1 MCGLAG
7 IVKTN
12 GPAGPEQE
20 RRVRRMCEIQEYR
33 GPDDNGVEL
42 AGNAC
47 LGSIRLSIIDLSE
60 AGHMPMSD
68 ASGRWWIAYNG
79 EVYNFETIREEL
91 EALGHEFRSRTDTEV
106 VLHAFME
113 WGEESLQHLVGMFA
127 FAIHD
132 TESGRTTLVRDR
144 YGIKPMYFATV
155 GDEMRFSSEMKAL
168 LEVDFEPKV
177 DRPSLIEWSL
187 YRNVDC
193 LSESTL
199 VEGVETL
206 LPGHVAVIEDGC
218 VSTHEY
224 YAATSHV
231 SEEKYRAH
239 AAASDDEIVDEFDTL
254 LNDCVKLRLISD
266 VPVGT
271 LISGGLDSSLV
282 TAIAAGHSDDLTGF
296 HVSVQGQGAFSET
309 PYAERVAKQYGIDLV
324 TCEFS
329 GEIFR
334 RELPQIIYTS
344 DLPLTHPNSVAYA
357 LISRIA
363 REHGVIVLLSGEG
376 ADELFGG
383 YGFRYRRIQ
392 QMQKLEPLIKRLPE
406 KIRMAFGLLGF
417 VSVGLPVTGFHFRE
431 LLPHTA
437 SLIDSYNRHDWR
449 ERCEQAYDFVESD
462 KERAVLGAMLADLGD
477 FLTPLLRRLDRMSMS
492 TSIECR
498 VPFLDHRLVHEVINL
513 PLSMRLRS
521 GSDKWI
527 LKRIADRY
535 LPSSIVRRKK
545 AGFPLPMHDYLG
557 PLADMS
563 LFENGFCTEVL
574 GYKRSGLSTAVENWA
589 DNTVGFFSL
598 VSLEIWGRLYFL
610 NQTVE
615 QINALIDS
623 LETRATTAGHR
634 SLSPSA
640 TT

>member
-7 IVKTN
+7 IVRTS
-12 GPAGPEQE
+12 GPAGPDQE
-20 RRVRRMCEIQEYR
+20 KRVQRMCTVQQHR
-33 GPDDNGVEL
+33 GPDDSGVVL

-47 LGSIRLSIIDLSE
+47 LGSVRHSIIDLSA

-68 ASGRWWIAYNG
+68 SSGRWWIAYNG
-79 EVYNFETIREEL
+79 EVYNFEALREEL
-91 EALGHEFRSRTDTEV
+91 AEMGHEFHSLTDTEV

-113 WGEESLQHLVGMFA
+113 WGEDCLQRFVGMFA

-132 TESGRTTLVRDR
+132 GESGRTTLVRDR

-155 GDEMRFSSEMKAL
+155 GDEIRFSSEMKGL
-168 LEVDFEPKV
+168 LDGDFSPKV
-177 DRPSLIEWSL
+177 DRSSLIEWSL

-199 VEGVETL
+199 VEGVQTL
-206 LPGHVAVIEDGC
+206 LPGHAAVIEDGQI
-218 VSTHEY
+218 STHEY
-224 YAATSHV
+224 YSPTAHV
-231 SEEKYRAH
+231 KEEEYLRYAST
-239 AAASDDEIVDEFDTL
+239 SDDEVVDKFDSL
-254 LNDCVKLRLISD
+254 LRDCVQLRLISD

-271 LISGGLDSSLV
+271 LISGGLDSSLI
-282 TAIAAGHSDDLTGF
+282 TAIAAGYSDDLTGF

-309 PYAERVAKQYGIDLV
+309 VYAEQVAKQHDIDLI

-329 GEIFR
+329 GPIFR
-334 RELPQIIYTS
+334 RELPQIIYAS

-357 LISRIA
+357 LISRVA
-363 REHGVIVLLSGEG
+363 RDNGVKVLLSGEG

-392 QMQKLEPLIKRLPE
+392 QMQKLEPIIRRLPE
-406 KIRMAFGLLGF
+406 KIRMGLGLLGF

-437 SLIDSYNRHDWR
+437 SIVDSYTRHDWR
-449 ERCEQAYDFVESD
+449 DRCSESYGFVESEKD
-462 KERAVLGAMLADLGD
+462 RAVLGAMLADLGD

-492 TSIECR
+492 ASVESR
-498 VPFLDHRLVHEVINL
+498 VPFLDHRLVHEVVNL
-513 PLSMRLRS
+513 PLSMRLRA

-527 LKRIADRY
+527 LKRIADKY

-545 AGFPLPMHDYLG
+545 AGFPLPMQDYLG
-557 PLADMS
+557 PLASMS
-563 LFENGFCTEVL
+563 LFENGFCMQVL
-574 GYKRSGLSTAVENWA
+574 GYKQSGLRDAINNWS

-610 NQTVE
+610 DQTVD
-615 QINALIDS
+615 QINALIEN
-623 LETRATTAGHR
+623 LE
-634 SLSPSA
+634 
-640 TT
+640 

>member
-7 IVKTN
+7 IVRTS
-12 GPAGPEQE
+12 GPAGPDQE
-20 RRVRRMCEIQEYR
+20 KRVQQMCTVQQHR
-33 GPDDNGVEL
+33 GPDDSGVVL

-47 LGSIRLSIIDLSE
+47 LGSVRLSIIDLSA

-68 ASGRWWIAYNG
+68 SSGRWWIAYNG
-79 EVYNFETIREEL
+79 EVYNFGALREEL
-91 EALGHEFRSRTDTEV
+91 AEMGHEFRSLTDTEV

-113 WGEESLQHLVGMFA
+113 WGEDCLQRFVGMFA

-132 TESGRTTLVRDR
+132 GESGRTTLVRDR

-155 GDEMRFSSEMKAL
+155 GDEIRFSSEMKGL
-168 LEVDFEPKV
+168 VDGDFSPKV
-177 DRPSLIEWSL
+177 DRSSLIEWSL

-193 LSESTL
+193 LSEATL
-199 VEGVETL
+199 VEGVQTL
-206 LPGHVAVIEDGC
+206 LPGHVAVIEDGQI
-218 VSTHEY
+218 STHEY
-224 YAATSHV
+224 YSPTAYV
-231 SEEKYRAH
+231 KEEEYLRYAST
-239 AAASDDEIVDEFDTL
+239 SDDEVVDKFDSL
-254 LNDCVKLRLISD
+254 LRDCVQLRLISD

-282 TAIAAGHSDDLTGF
+282 TAMAAGYSDDLTGF

-309 PYAERVAKQYGIDLV
+309 VYAEQVAKQHDIDLI

-329 GEIFR
+329 GPIFR
-334 RELPQIIYTS
+334 RELPQIIYAS

-357 LISRIA
+357 LISRVA
-363 REHGVIVLLSGEG
+363 RDNGVKVLLSGEG

-392 QMQKLEPLIKRLPE
+392 QMQKLEPIIRRLPE
-406 KIRMAFGLLGF
+406 KIRMGLGLLGF

-437 SLIDSYNRHDWR
+437 SIVDSYTRHDWR
-449 ERCEQAYDFVESD
+449 DRCSEAYWFVDSEKD
-462 KERAVLGAMLADLGD
+462 RVVLGAMLADLGD

-492 TSIECR
+492 ASVESR
-498 VPFLDHRLVHEVINL
+498 VPFLDHRLVHEVVNL
-513 PLSMRLRS
+513 PLSMRLRA

-527 LKRIADRY
+527 LKRIADKY

-557 PLADMS
+557 PLASMS
-563 LFENGFCTEVL
+563 LFENGFCMQVL
-574 GYKRSGLSTAVENWA
+574 GYKQSGLRNAVSNWS

-610 NQTVE
+610 DQTVD
-615 QINALIDS
+615 QINALIEN
-623 LETRATTAGHR
+623 LE
-634 SLSPSA
+634 
-640 TT
+640 